1 MEIKSGNVQS
11 NLATVGTL
19 RTSEQSRRVRPP
31 SEAYNNNVKRD
42 EIRTGSAGKREK
54 WKKGN
59 NGEGVINFA
68 QSPPAAK
75 LSFKI

>member
-1 MEIKSGNVQS
+1 M
-11 NLATVGTL
+11 
-19 RTSEQSRRVRPP
+19 RTDPKGIRIIRLTRR
-31 SEAYNNNVKRD
+31 D
-42 EIRTGSAGKREK
+42 RTGSAGKQEK

-68 QSPPAAK
+68 QSTPPAK